1 MSDWEDPYYRL
12 PRKNPNLQRVWKA
25 RAHAKVNI
33 HLGVGPAREDGYHE
47 LSTVFQ
53 SVDIYDEITLTIRD
67 EVIERGYSPVV
78 GPLKITGPTAAGV
91 PTDES
96 NLVWKA
102 IDRLAVHVPLTY
114 PRLDVEIHKRI
125 PAAGG
130 MAGGSADAAAALMLA
145 QKLYATYFE
154 LDIAS
159 DEILQDIAADLG
171 SDVPFTMMGGTALG
185 KGRGEV
191 LSPMLTRGT
200 YHWCFIAS
208 HQGLSTPDV
217 FRKLD
222 DMREASSS
230 DASRD
235 AQAVGDASRDTQA
248 VGDAARDAQAE
259 GDAARGASSASNA
272 SAGLLEPSLDV
283 TDVAQAL
290 VSGDVH
296 RLAKVLKNDLQP
308 AALSLRPDLRKTL
321 EIGKDAGA
329 LAGIVSGSG
338 PTIAFLCEDA
348 AQAEEVRTQV
358 TLELPKTRGYVTSSP
373 APGVRIL

>member
-53 SVDIYDEITLTIRD
+53 SVDIYDDITLTIRD

-222 DMREASSS
+222 EMREASGS
-230 DASRD
+230 DASRVKD
-235 AQAVGDASRDTQA
+235 VPRDGQAAGDASRET
-248 VGDAARDAQAE
+248 
-259 GDAARGASSASNA
+259 SSAS
-272 SAGLLEPSLDV
+272 LLEPSLDV
-283 TDVAQAL
+283 TEVAQAL

-321 EIGKDAGA
+321 EVGKDAGA

>member
-53 SVDIYDEITLTIRD
+53 SVDIYDDITLTIRD

-154 LDIAS
+154 LEIAS
-159 DEILQDIAADLG
+159 DDILQEIAADLG

-185 KGRGEV
+185 KSCGEV

-208 HQGLSTPDV
+208 HRGLSTPEV

-222 DMREASSS
+222 AMREESTSE
-230 DASRD
+230 
-235 AQAVGDASRDTQA
+235 
-248 VGDAARDAQAE
+248 AA
-259 GDAARGASSASNA
+259 
-272 SAGLLEPSLDV
+272 LTPSLDV

-296 RLAKVLKNDLQP
+296 RLAKVLKTTCNLLRYPCAPTCVKPSKSAKTLAPWPALSPALVRRLPSYARTPRKRKKYAPKSPWNFPRP
-308 AALSLRPDLRKTL
+308 AATWPARPRQ
-321 EIGKDAGA
+321 
-329 LAGIVSGSG
+329 
-338 PTIAFLCEDA
+338 AFVFSK
-348 AQAEEVRTQV
+348 AQAA
-358 TLELPKTRGYVTSSP
+358 KIGD
-373 APGVRIL
+373 

>member
-53 SVDIYDEITLTIRD
+53 SVDIYDDITLTIRD

-154 LDIAS
+154 LEIAS
-159 DEILQDIAADLG
+159 DDILQEIAADLG

-208 HQGLSTPDV
+208 HRGLSTPEV

-222 DMREASSS
+222 AMREESTS
-230 DASRD
+230 
-235 AQAVGDASRDTQA
+235 
-248 VGDAARDAQAE
+248 E
-259 GDAARGASSASNA
+259 SA
-272 SAGLLEPSLDV
+272 LTPSLDV

-321 EIGKDAGA
+321 EVGKDAGA

>member
-53 SVDIYDEITLTIRD
+53 SVDIYDDITLTIRD

-159 DEILQDIAADLG
+159 DEILHDIAADLG

-222 DMREASSS
+222 DMREASGS
-230 DASRD
+230 DASR
-235 AQAVGDASRDTQA
+235 VKEVPRGKDAST
-248 VGDAARDAQAE
+248 
-259 GDAARGASSASNA
+259 S
-272 SAGLLEPSLDV
+272 LLEPSLDV

-296 RLAKVLKNDLQP
+296 RLAKVLKNNLQP

-321 EIGKDAGA
+321 EVGKDAGA

-373 APGVRIL
+373 APGVRLL

>member
-53 SVDIYDEITLTIRD
+53 SVDIYDDITLTIRD

-154 LDIAS
+154 LEIAS
-159 DEILQDIAADLG
+159 DDILQEIAADLG

-222 DMREASSS
+222 NMREASGS
-230 DASRD
+230 DASRGKD
-235 AQAVGDASRDTQA
+235 
-248 VGDAARDAQAE
+248 
-259 GDAARGASSASNA
+259 A

-321 EIGKDAGA
+321 EVGKDAGA

>member
-1 MSDWEDPYYRL
+1 MSDLTGSNDPNDPYCRV
-12 PRKNPNLQRVWKA
+12 PERMPNLQREWTA
-25 RAHAKVNI
+25 RAYAKVNL
-33 HLGVGPAREDGYHE
+33 HLGVGPVRDDGFHE

-53 SVDIYDEITLTIRD
+53 SVNIYDEITLRIRD
-67 EVIERGYSPVV
+67 NVLDRGKSPVA

-102 IDRLAVHVPLTY
+102 LDRLALHIPLSY
-114 PRLDVEIHKRI
+114 PALDVEVHKQI

-145 QKLYATYFE
+145 QKLYATFFE
-154 LDIAS
+154 LEIAS
-159 DEILQDIAADLG
+159 ADILQEIAADLG

-191 LSPMLTRGT
+191 LSPMLTRGE

-208 HQGLSTPDV
+208 AQGLSTPAV
-217 FRKLD
+217 FKKLD
-222 DMREASSS
+222 EMREAS
-230 DASRD
+230 
-235 AQAVGDASRDTQA
+235 
-248 VGDAARDAQAE
+248 
-259 GDAARGASSASNA
+259 A
-272 SAGLLEPSLDV
+272 SAGDGSLTPSLDV
-283 TDVAQAL
+283 TDTAQAL

-308 AALSLRPDLRKTL
+308 AALSLRPDLRKTM
-321 EIGKDAGA
+321 EVGMEAGA
-329 LAGIVSGSG
+329 LTGIVSGSG

-348 AQAEEVRTQV
+348 APAEEVRSQV
-358 TLELPKTRGYVTSSP
+358 TLEIPKTRGYVASSP
-373 APGVRIL
+373 APGVRIY

>member
-53 SVDIYDEITLTIRD
+53 SVDIYDDITLTIRD

-154 LDIAS
+154 LEIAS
-159 DEILQDIAADLG
+159 DDILQEIAADLG

-185 KGRGEV
+185 KSRGEV

-208 HQGLSTPDV
+208 QRGLSTPEV

-222 DMREASSS
+222 AMREESTSE
-230 DASRD
+230 
-235 AQAVGDASRDTQA
+235 
-248 VGDAARDAQAE
+248 AA
-259 GDAARGASSASNA
+259 
-272 SAGLLEPSLDV
+272 LTPSLDV

-321 EIGKDAGA
+321 EVGKDAGA

-338 PTIAFLCEDA
+338 PTMAFLCEDA

-358 TLELPKTRGYVTSSP
+358 TLELPKTRGYVASSP